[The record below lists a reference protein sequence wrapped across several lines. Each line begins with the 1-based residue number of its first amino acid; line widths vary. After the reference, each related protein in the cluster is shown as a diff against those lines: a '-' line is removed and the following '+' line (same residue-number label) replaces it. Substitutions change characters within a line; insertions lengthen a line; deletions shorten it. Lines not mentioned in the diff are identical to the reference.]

1 MVATQNVTGV
11 GQNVTIDASSTDRHH
26 DETHETKSSGFTLAV
41 KSPVLDAFQNVMQEA
56 DAAGNSQNG
65 RAAALHAIAAVDGMG
80 GVFSS
85 MGGAATNMGK
95 GQKPEAKIE
104 LSWGSTS
111 SKNTFTENSTQH
123 NGSNIKAGGTAAFV
137 ATGDGTPGS
146 GNVTIQGSDVNA
158 QNVLLHAKNQVNLV
172 NSTDTDSTRSTNE
185 SKSVSVGVSYGTGG
199 WGVSASMSKAH
210 GDANSDAST
219 QNNTHVNARGTA
231 TIVSGGDTNIAGAN
245 VKADKVVAD
254 VGGNLNLASVQ
265 DTSHSTAHQES
276 AGGGFSVSQGGAS
289 ANLSFSSG
297 RASGSYAGVNEQS
310 GIQAGAGGF
319 GINVKGNTDLKG
331 AYIASTATPDKNQ
344 LTTGT
349 LTWSDVQNHS
359 DYSAT
364 SVGFSAGG
372 SMGNGGSTYNRNEGK
387 TTGGALPMLAQH
399 ESSSESATT
408 RSAIAQGTITI
419 TDQAHQKQDVSS
431 LNRDTENL
439 NGKVGKA
446 PDLQNVLNNQ
456 ADMMAAAQAAGAVVA
471 RAIGDIANAKH
482 DEAQAA
488 AKQAHENGN
497 EDLAKQYAADADKWK
512 EGGTYRAGLHM
523 AGGAL
528 VAGLGGGSAIG
539 GAVGA
544 GAASFAAPKLTALA
558 DKVSSSVG
566 GGAAG
571 DVVGNVVAN
580 VAAGA
585 VGSVGGGSGAFMGAT
600 ADRYNRQLHPDER
613 KWAKDNAKKFAEF
626 YADKTGKTLSP
637 EQAENML
644 LANGYR
650 LVDAVASKG
659 PGGDATAVAF
669 IGQNGGSLFTAT
681 TADYNNPFLYGNKD
695 GSLTPEQRAL
705 PGAVANPKVGLGAAA
720 LATGVVAGPSL
731 VAEAAALIRAC
742 ASNLVLCA
750 NQVGIHVGEVAAA
763 EAMPAGTGAAAVAAA
778 TAAGKAAEETNV
790 AARNLKAGGATASE
804 ATDAARAS
812 QTPNGGAYSQS
823 FAGTGAPV
831 STVRAGQ
838 GYSAADVLPGRTAAD
853 TANAARGSETP
864 TWTANGGAY
873 SQSSA
878 GAGTPVTT
886 VRAGPGYSAA
896 DVLPS
901 RTAEEAATVAKN
913 GGSSTSTSPSTN
925 AVEKSGGTY
934 IPRSADGTPVPLPQ
948 RAVSGV
954 GNVPLPLPE
963 AEGAPH
969 TVLGGKLARDG
980 ETTYRQTATFPTTG
994 AWPQLD
1000 GAPVPWGRV
1009 DWTDHGYLPGVPH
1022 PNPHIHEF
1030 YYDTVQKQ
1038 WQSSPAKSFFEH

>member
-1 MVATQNVTGV
+1 MLSAVSRAIALGASAASSFALAQDVNLSAGRDLTIATADTATSESHYKDVKKSGLGSAGAGISYGTHQTTDSSNDTVRGSQGSLVGSTDGSVHMQAGRNLHLTGSDVVATQNVTGV

-41 KSPVLDAFQNVMQEA
+41 KSPVLDAFQNVMQES

-80 GVFSS
+80 GVFGS
-85 MGGAATNMGK
+85 MGGAATNLGK

-289 ANLSFSSG
+289 GNLSFSSG
-297 RASGSYAGVNEQS
+297 RASGSYAGVNEQT

-349 LTWSDVQNHS
+349 LTWRDVQNHS

-585 VGSVGGGSGAFMGAT
+585 VGSVGGSSGAFMGANV
-600 ADRYNRQLHPDER
+600 DRYNRQLHPDE
-613 KWAKDNAKKFAEF
+613 K
-626 YADKTGKTLSP
+626 
-637 EQAENML
+637 
-644 LANGYR
+644 
-650 LVDAVASKG
+650 
-659 PGGDATAVAF
+659 
-669 IGQNGGSLFTAT
+669 
-681 TADYNNPFLYGNKD
+681 
-695 GSLTPEQRAL
+695 
-705 PGAVANPKVGLGAAA
+705 
-720 LATGVVAGPSL
+720 
-731 VAEAAALIRAC
+731 ALIRAK
-742 ASNLVLCA
+742 A
-750 NQVGIHVGEVAAA
+750 NGD
-763 EAMPAGTGAAAVAAA
+763 
-778 TAAGKAAEETNV
+778 KAAEK
-790 AARNLKAGGATASE
+790 RL
-804 ATDAARAS
+804 TDAACYRVQCWAEYS
-812 QTPNGGAYSQS
+812 PKSPEYLAHYVSELDAKDLGPELKWVDSKKVSGGTFDYTPMQ
-823 FAGTGAPV
+823 
-831 STVRAGQ
+831 RAGDFVAGQTDQAKRAAQ
-838 GYSAADVLPGRTAAD
+838 GLWDEIKNLPRNLANTRVRLPGDVQQGDPNPQIDPNSGGPKTPSGPAGATVVPSVVLCGPGLLCPTVNVVPAPSLPSNAIASSGDTDSSAGRTAESGS
-853 TANAARGSETP
+853 NAT
-864 TWTANGGAY
+864 GGGKR
-873 SQSSA
+873 
-878 GAGTPVTT
+878 GAGLSTTP
-886 VRAGPGYSAA
+886 
-896 DVLPS
+896 
-901 RTAEEAATVAKN
+901 
-913 GGSSTSTSPSTN
+913 
-925 AVEKSGGTY
+925 
-934 IPRSADGTPVPLPQ
+934 
-948 RAVSGV
+948 
-954 GNVPLPLPE
+954 
-963 AEGAPH
+963 
-969 TVLGGKLARDG
+969 
-980 ETTYRQTATFPTTG
+980 
-994 AWPQLD
+994 
-1000 GAPVPWGRV
+1000 
-1009 DWTDHGYLPGVPH
+1009 
-1022 PNPHIHEF
+1022 
-1030 YYDTVQKQ
+1030 
-1038 WQSSPAKSFFEH
+1038 SPALPDSPYSPPRYTHLTSIGFTAKRA